1 MAEFFQ
7 AWRKRQAEKQA
18 ADWIEEQEEARRAVL
33 ELPDV
38 LREQARLAVEKLIVG
53 PDAEVEGALEELDQ
67 LLEPHPELRE
77 RFFHLRVVDDAVEFL
92 RAKAARP
99 KVRRFVGNAPG
110 SPWLFGAVGD
120 ASTVWARR

>member
-38 LREQARLAVEKLIVG
+38 LREQARLAVEKLIAG
-53 PDAEVEGALEELDQ
+53 LDAEVEGALEDLDQ

-92 RAKAARP
+92 K
-99 KVRRFVGNAPG
+99 
-110 SPWLFGAVGD
+110 
-120 ASTVWARR
+120 

>member
-18 ADWIEEQEEARRAVL
+18 ADWMEEQEEARRAVL

-38 LREQARLAVEKLIVG
+38 LREQARLAVEKLIEG
-53 PDAEVEGALEELDQ
+53 PDADVEGALEDLDQ

-92 RAKAARP
+92 K
-99 KVRRFVGNAPG
+99 
-110 SPWLFGAVGD
+110 
-120 ASTVWARR
+120 